1 MTTLSE
7 KATTL
12 RELHADPALLRLV
25 NVWDAVS
32 ARVVSEVDGVRAIAT
47 ASHSIAAS
55 HGYDDGENIP
65 VELMIQ
71 AVGEIVAATDLPVT
85 ADLEAGYGNPR
96 ETTLKALG
104 VGVVGA
110 NLEDQMKP
118 IHEAVDAV
126 EAVLNAA
133 QQEGVDFVLNARTDA
148 FLRAGDKPHAEVLA
162 DAIARG
168 SAYLATGAPVVFV
181 PGKVSEDDITA
192 FVDAWG
198 PQKLTLMGGV
208 GSVPLARMQ
217 ELGVARVSYGPWAQ
231 SVALMALQDLT
242 ADVVAGGGLP
252 ADFRGLN

>member
-7 KATTL
+7 KATIL
-12 RELHADPALLRLV
+12 QELHADPALLRLV
-25 NVWDAVS
+25 NVWDAIS

-55 HGYDDGENIP
+55 HGYEDGENIP

-96 ETTLKALG
+96 DTTLKAIG

-162 DAIARG
+162 DAIERG
-168 SAYLATGAPVVFV
+168 NAYLATGAPVVFV
-181 PGKVSEDDITA
+181 PGKVSEEDIKA
-192 FVDAWG
+192 IVDAWG

-208 GSVPLARMQ
+208 GSVPLDRMQ

-242 ADVVAGGGLP
+242 TDVIAGGGLP